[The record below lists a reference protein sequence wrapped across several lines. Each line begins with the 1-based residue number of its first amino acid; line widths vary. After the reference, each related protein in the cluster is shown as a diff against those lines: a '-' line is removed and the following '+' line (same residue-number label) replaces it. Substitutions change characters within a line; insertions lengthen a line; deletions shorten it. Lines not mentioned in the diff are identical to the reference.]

1 MSITILTALYNG
13 VEFLE
18 ETVRSV
24 IAQKDMDWKMYIGVN
39 GHGETGGEVAE
50 KAHKIAAFD
59 NDRRIHVFVQPPEIN
74 NKSKSLNDL
83 VKRTT
88 TDWVCVLDA
97 DDIWLPEK
105 LSEQRIIAL
114 ATDFEVI
121 GTGCIYFGEKSGSPP
136 IPYGGLNRGCSLNYN
151 PIINSSVLFKKK
163 YAYWSEEPYI
173 QGIEDY
179 DMWLRLDYIGV
190 KMFNID
196 KRLVLHR
203 IHSSSSFNTKQ
214 HDVSGLVAK
223 YSGRNWS
230 TDIPRATVVTAF
242 YPLSGSKH
250 STSNYINWMQNIC
263 KIPCNLVVFTS
274 VEIAPFI
281 KEMRGKLH
289 TQIIVR
295 DFSSFKIT
303 SPEMQSFWKKQYTND
318 PEKKIHSPEL
328 YAVWA
333 MKQECVMLAIEN
345 NYFSSDWFVWC
356 DIGIQRE
363 SSTQQYYMNFPNQVA
378 KLCEPGRISFLEVDR
393 IPDNFVEDWKHSIV
407 PFRWPA
413 PNVTLGGGCI
423 AGDIEA
429 WKDFSTAYV
438 SMLAKFEERGW
449 FAGKDQIVYF
459 AMCMEKVTRKPFR
472 LFFPAYGRIDH
483 WMVFPVILGG
493 DASANI
499 DDRFE

>member
-13 VEFLE
+13 IEFLE
-18 ETVRSV
+18 DTVRSV
-24 IAQKDMDWKMYIGVN
+24 IAQTDTDWVMYIGVN

-50 KAHKIAAFD
+50 KARIIATSD
-59 NDRRIHVFVQPPEIN
+59 IHRRIHVFVQPPEIN

-88 TDWVCVLDA
+88 TDWVSVLDA
-97 DDIWLPEK
+97 DDLWVPEK
-105 LSEQRIIAL
+105 LAEQRIIANT
-114 ATDFEVI
+114 TDVEVI
-121 GTGCIYFGEKSGSPP
+121 GTVCSYFGERYGSPP
-136 IPYGGLNRGCSLNYN
+136 IPCGVLKRGCTLDSN

-163 YAYWSEEPYI
+163 YAYWNEE
-173 QGIEDY
+173 QDMMLEDY

-190 KMFNID
+190 KMYNIE
-196 KRLVLHR
+196 KRLTLHR
-203 IHSSSSFNTKQ
+203 IHRTSSFNTKQ
-214 HDVSGLVAK
+214 HDVKGLVMK
-223 YSGRNWS
+223 YKSLDWS
-230 TDIPRATVVTAF
+230 ADVPRATVVTAL
-242 YPLSGSKH
+242 YSLSGSKH
-250 STSNYINWMQNIC
+250 GVGNYIQWMQNLC

-274 VEIAPFI
+274 ADVAPHIREI
-281 KEMRGKLH
+281 RGKLH

-295 DFSSFKIT
+295 DFASFNMT
-303 SPEMQSFWKKQYTND
+303 SPKMQGFWIKHYQND

-333 MKQECVMLAIEN
+333 MKQECVMIAIEN
-345 NYFSSDWFVWC
+345 NYFKSDWFVWC

-363 SSTQQYYMNFPNQVA
+363 PSVQHYYMNFPNEIR

-393 IPDNFVEDWKHSIV
+393 IPDKFIEDWKKQTV

-429 WKDFSTAYV
+429 WRDFSVAYTD
-438 SMLAKFEERGW
+438 MLMKFDERGW

-459 AMCMEKVTRKPFR
+459 AMCMERATKKQFR
-472 LFFPAYGRIDH
+472 LFIAPRGQVDH

-493 DASANI
+493 NAPTLI
-499 DDRFE
+499 DTRFE